1 MSLREERKGMAK
13 EYKMYI
19 GGEWVDSASGKTFD
33 NYDPYNGEVF
43 ARVAAAT
50 REDARRAIEA
60 AAEAFPAWA
69 ATPPSER
76 ARYFL
81 KAADILEARQQE
93 VVGVLRDETGATF
106 GWGMFQSGFTPGLL
120 RASAA
125 QVHMV
130 TGEIIPADLP
140 GAFFMTLRQPVGVV
154 AGISPWNAPLI
165 LSLRAVSLPM
175 AYGNTTVLK
184 PSAESPI
191 SGGLIY
197 AEIFEE
203 AGLPAGVFNVVPN
216 GPGHSA
222 EVGDE
227 MIENP
232 AVRRISFT
240 GSTEVGRE
248 LAAKAGRHLKRVA
261 LELGGSDP
269 FIVLADADVDY
280 AVNAACFGRFL
291 HQGQI
296 CMSSKR
302 IIVEKPIADEFTEKF
317 VEKASSLKVGDP
329 HEMDTVIGPLINRV
343 QLDKTVEQ
351 VEDAIAGG
359 AKVLCGARYE
369 GLCYWPTVL
378 GNVTES
384 MKVCREETFAPVVPV
399 IVVEDV
405 EEAIRVAN
413 GSPYGLSAGVITSDF
428 EKGLSVA
435 ERLESGMVHINDSS
449 VHDEPQVP
457 FGGVKDSGYGRHG
470 GLAALEEFTELRWV
484 TMQRTPRQYP
494 F

>member
-1 MSLREERKGMAK
+1 VPDRVFGAFRLGRRDELGAGVNALHIAAWVRMSLREERKGMAK

-232 AVRRISFT
+232 EGTGREGGPSPEESRAGAGRKRPLHRPRGCGRRLRGQCGVLREVPAPGADLHVLQEDHRREAYRRRVYRKVRREGFEPE
-240 GSTEVGRE
+240 GW
-248 LAAKAGRHLKRVA
+248 
-261 LELGGSDP
+261 
-269 FIVLADADVDY
+269 
-280 AVNAACFGRFL
+280 
-291 HQGQI
+291 
-296 CMSSKR
+296 
-302 IIVEKPIADEFTEKF
+302 
-317 VEKASSLKVGDP
+317 
-329 HEMDTVIGPLINRV
+329 GP
-343 QLDKTVEQ
+343 
-351 VEDAIAGG
+351 A
-359 AKVLCGARYE
+359 
-369 GLCYWPTVL
+369 
-378 GNVTES
+378 
-384 MKVCREETFAPVVPV
+384 
-399 IVVEDV
+399 
-405 EEAIRVAN
+405 
-413 GSPYGLSAGVITSDF
+413 
-428 EKGLSVA
+428 
-435 ERLESGMVHINDSS
+435 
-449 VHDEPQVP
+449 
-457 FGGVKDSGYGRHG
+457 
-470 GLAALEEFTELRWV
+470 
-484 TMQRTPRQYP
+484 
-494 F
+494 